1 MAAQTLET
9 HAHHNSNGSA
19 VSGSGQRADG
29 HALAVADLPL
39 INAHGQSED
48 LLETD
53 LEKYRGDADALL
65 GISVNLQKLGT
76 EQKAEIQRLK
86 AESMIIAPSK
96 GDSRRQT
103 DETHS
108 SRATTMSVDHDE
120 TVVVY
125 SASDNG
131 LTVRQRR
138 SMKGT
143 VLHHSNTGIAN
154 SSLDEDYIQAELP
167 PFHWWSDRLHIYFER
182 RPSSDSSVHD
192 NPQVVVVKDEIPESS
207 KRDVK
212 LIRTVRLTQLGIR
225 IRVRRMFGQIKFIY
239 VLSPRPQS
247 THIKD
252 RASLNGRNGAQPLT
266 KIKSAS

>member
-19 VSGSGQRADG
+19 VSGSSQGADG
-29 HALAVADLPL
+29 HAPAVADLPL
-39 INAHGQSED
+39 INGHGQSED

-53 LEKYRGDADALL
+53 LEKYRGNADALL

-86 AESMIIAPSK
+86 AENIIIAPSK

-108 SRATTMSVDHDE
+108 SRATTMSVDHDQ

-125 SASDNG
+125 SASDNE

-138 SMKGT
+138 SMK
-143 VLHHSNTGIAN
+143 
-154 SSLDEDYIQAELP
+154 DEDYIQAELP

-207 KRDVK
+207 IRDVK

-225 IRVRRMFGQIKFIY
+225 IRVRRMLGQIKFIY

-252 RASLNGRNGAQPLT
+252 MASLNGRNGAQPLT